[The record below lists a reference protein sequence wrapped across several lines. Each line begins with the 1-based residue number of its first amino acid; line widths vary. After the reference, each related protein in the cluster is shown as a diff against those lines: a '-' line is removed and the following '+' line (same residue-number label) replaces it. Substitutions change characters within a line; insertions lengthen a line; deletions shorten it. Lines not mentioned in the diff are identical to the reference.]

1 MLLLHAYCAFLSSSP
16 HSQPTAIPTFSTS
29 QAFLASHQT
38 YCDSDFLHI
47 PSFSRFTPNLLR
59 FRLSPHPKL
68 FSLHTKPT
76 AVANQEDPLSYEKY
90 LLYKYY
96 LKAQP
101 SLTSYLETRTTLR
114 KFSLFHQMLRKG
126 RRHAFQKE
134 RLSPL
139 SPPTHFL
146 YTPQNGKE
154 TLHFP
159 TLPHFLFSPS
169 GGSQRQPFKWGG
181 RYSHIQPS

>member
-1 MLLLHAYCAFLSSSP
+1 MLLRAYCAFLSSSP
-16 HSQPTAIPTFSTS
+16 HSQPTAIPPNLLRFLPTHCDSAQPTAIPTFSTS

-38 YCDSDFLHI
+38 YCNCQSRRSVVLRKIPVIQILPQSSAVFDFLLGNRDNVTQFF
-47 PSFSRFTPNLLR
+47 PVPPNATKRKKTRFPERAALSSLS
-59 FRLSPHPKL
+59 LSPP
-68 FSLHTKPT
+68 
-76 AVANQEDPLSYEKY
+76 
-90 LLYKYY
+90 
-96 LKAQP
+96 
-101 SLTSYLETRTTLR
+101 
-114 KFSLFHQMLRKG
+114 
-126 RRHAFQKE
+126 
-134 RLSPL
+134 
-139 SPPTHFL
+139 PPTHFLL

>member
-1 MLLLHAYCAFLSSSP
+1 MLLHAYCAFLSSSP
-16 HSQPTAIPTFSTS
+16 HSQPTAIP
-29 QAFLASHQT
+29 
-38 YCDSDFLHI
+38 
-47 PSFSRFTPNLLR
+47 PNLLR

-76 AVANQEDPLSYEKY
+76 AIANQEDPLPYEKY

-114 KFSLFHQMLRKG
+114 NFSLFVPPNATKRKKT
-126 RRHAFQKE
+126 RFPE
-134 RLSPL
+134 RAALSSL
-139 SPPTHFL
+139 SSSSSSSSPTHFL

-159 TLPHFLFSPS
+159 TLQHFLFSPS